1 MAQTY
6 SSFDIL
12 CKALYDKRSVS
23 VPDFLELYENL
34 LIQRGDENCILHAGR
49 LRQYRKE
56 RTDRKYLSDLR
67 KTFNSLY
74 SLIDK
79 EYPDLKFTIE
89 GRIKSF
95 KSMDEKIIQT
105 IAEHKSL
112 DLIRDTMAFRLILFG
127 SYSSAE
133 LIDMCY
139 DVMNSIIR
147 NNNANYTLCEAN
159 YFPRQVDTTNLQ
171 GIIIP
176 KKSKI
181 NPRYLYGVKDYII
194 MPKQNGYQSLHA
206 VFRRQKGGE
215 CFEVQVRS
223 FDMHVLAEGGGAS
236 HSDYKKRKYK
246 TSSVYDSIDRSKI
259 RFSGY
264 EFRNEMV
271 FDFVGFEKSL
281 QILQRQ
287 KTF

>member
-1 MAQTY
+1 MAKNY
-6 SSFDIL
+6 SSFDLL
-12 CKALYDKRSVS
+12 CQALYDKRSIS
-23 VPDFLELYENL
+23 VPDFLEQYENL
-34 LIQRGDENCILHAGR
+34 LTQRGDENCILHSNR
-49 LRQYRKE
+49 LKQYRKE
-56 RTDRKYLSDLR
+56 RTDRKYLADLR
-67 KTFNSLY
+67 KNFNSLY

-95 KSMDEKIIQT
+95 KSMDEKIVQT
-105 IAEHKSL
+105 IDEHKSL

-127 SYSSAE
+127 TYSPTE
-133 LIDMCY
+133 LIDLCY

-147 NNNANYTLCEAN
+147 NNNTNFTLCEAN
-159 YFPRQVDTTNLQ
+159 YLPSQIDTTNLQ

-181 NPRYLYGVKDYII
+181 NPRYMYGVKDYII
-194 MPKQNGYQSLHA
+194 MPKPNGYQSLHA

-215 CFEVQVRS
+215 CFEVQIRS
-223 FDMHVLAEGGGAS
+223 FDMHVLAESGGAS
-236 HSDYKKRKYK
+236 HSDYKKKKYK
-246 TSSVYDSIDRSKI
+246 TSSIYDTIDRSKI
-259 RFSGY
+259 HFSGY
-264 EFRNEMV
+264 EFRNDKV
-271 FDFVGFEKSL
+271 FDFVGFEHSL